1 MSSSVF
7 DEKTWENLGK
17 IAAVEVM
24 RAYMHPGRAFG
35 TALQPYA
42 RTTVTM
48 EPSLRF
54 VFSRP
59 SVGEIWSSTNQQAV
73 LISLGLAWREEL
85 ESLYNSDRNRFN
97 QAVALINGQA
107 IRGAEAFMRSP
118 S

>member
-1 MSSSVF
+1 MSYPVL
-7 DEKTWENLGK
+7 DETTWENLGK
-17 IAAVEVM
+17 IAVVEVI

-35 TALQPYA
+35 TVLQPYA

-59 SVGEIWSSTNQQAV
+59 SVGEIWSSTNQQV
-73 LISLGLAWREEL
+73 VMISLGLAWREEL
-85 ESLYNSDRNRFN
+85 EALYNRDRNQFN

-107 IRGAEAFMRSP
+107 IKAAEAFMRSP